1 MFSLLGNTDTISNI
15 LRDME
20 EALLEDNPRAELNI
34 GLEHHKAGRL
44 AQAEK
49 IYKKVLTANPQNAEA
64 LHLMGLASHHSG
76 RNEQAIE
83 YIANAIKN
91 DKTSRAVP
99 KTSPK
104 AVKMGIA

>member
-1 MFSLLGNTDTISNI
+1 MFNLCTKLRIFFLI
-15 LRDME
+15 LS
-20 EALLEDNPRAELNI
+20 I
-34 GLEHHKAGRL
+34 GLASNM